1 MDVVC
6 HEAQSR
12 NIEWG
17 RLDADRF
24 IHNHN
29 GAFSVICYRLT
40 PSYEPDDGVIMGMRR
55 LILFAAVHLVGT
67 ALLVRVSPDLLD
79 DVRAGDPGAA
89 LLLIA
94 GWFAVLAGARTT
106 AAVTLA
112 LAWRV
117 LRAAGLGAAPLR
129 SAALRVAPRAART
142 ALTAAVGGTLTAAV
156 LAGPA
161 LASSPSPAWPLTP
174 PESAPAEPA
183 PAETVPADSAP
194 TETHREESVGAP
206 DPRWPLVDE
215 TAAPGADDSGADGSA
230 RDARDSTR
238 DTRDDA
244 SGSGDQHAPADH
256 HVVVAGDSLWRI
268 SADRLPGA
276 APAEIAAGVQ
286 ELKDANRDVI
296 GTDANLILPGQRL
309 VLP

>member
-1 MDVVC
+1 
-6 HEAQSR
+6 
-12 NIEWG
+12 
-17 RLDADRF
+17 
-24 IHNHN
+24 
-29 GAFSVICYRLT
+29 
-40 PSYEPDDGVIMGMRR
+40 MGMHR
-55 LILFAAVHLVGT
+55 LILFAAVHLAGT
-67 ALLVRVSPDLLD
+67 ALLVRVSPGLLD
-79 DVRAGDPGAA
+79 DVRVGDPGAA

-94 GWFAVLAGARTT
+94 GWLAVLTGARTT

-174 PESAPAEPA
+174 AESAEPA
-183 PAETVPADSAP
+183 PADSAP
-194 TETHREESVGAP
+194 AQSTPAESAREDSAGAP
-206 DPRWPLVDE
+206 DPRWPLIEE
-215 TAAPGADDSGADGSA
+215 TAAPGADGSETDGSDQDA
-230 RDARDSTR
+230 LDDAAGSRDQRDA
-238 DTRDDA
+238 
-244 SGSGDQHAPADH
+244 ADH

-276 APAEIAAGVQ
+276 APAQIAAGVQ